1 MKHKVVL
8 ILSLFI
14 SAVCFSQT
22 AENRRIAASMLNNN
36 DAFEGNLVYTVG
48 TNDLMLVFSGPTFDS
63 YIEIVQFINSAGWN
77 TWETYYDTIGF
88 QGMCFLAGEID
99 KCYVKSDMLKII
111 SY

>member
-1 MKHKVVL
+1 
-8 ILSLFI
+8 
-14 SAVCFSQT
+14 
-22 AENRRIAASMLNNN
+22 MLNNN
-36 DAFEGNLVYTVG
+36 DAFAGNVVYTTG

-63 YIEIVQFINSAGWN
+63 YTEIVQFINAAGWD

-88 QGMCFLAGEID
+88 RAMCFLAGEID